1 MSEYYTNTIDS
12 KLIKNLLSNTP
23 LPVYDTV
30 REGDYILSPFIYINK
45 CNVFRCVKSGVF
57 SEDAEV
63 DVLQHFS
70 FGNYYPKFTE
80 LFKSDNLYYDVKTH
94 RQLGH
99 YLRTYR
105 DCYNIDLMPFYN
117 CWGKQY
123 ISNYYIDHE
132 GVVQGDNSSYKVA
145 MVPIKFN
152 KKYTIAA
159 DSSSAVMIAPI
170 YQENNQL
177 VPAWSGSIS
186 FDLTKD
192 LCSRSDHKNVHKVLS
207 TSFRRP
213 FVIEVTNHEGESNAV
228 VHQRN
233 EKFLYLLIQFMSTV
247 ETSIMV
253 LEGDYTNLSCN
264 EIYNFEPYLDV
275 LHGDTVVTEENIITP
290 AEVDKMM
297 LTELDLLQFSNKEQR
312 PFSNRLI
319 EYLLNNVITSR
330 DECSFDIKIAQR
342 NRMTQTGVW
351 DNNLRRALYRDYLL
365 SKHTRKIDI
374 TGYVDKDI
382 ENAIMKGYM

>member
-1 MSEYYTNTIDS
+1 MSEYYTNTIES

-23 LPVYDTV
+23 LPIYDTV
-30 REGDYILSPFIYINK
+30 REGDYILSPFIYINRCNIFK
-45 CNVFRCVKSGVF
+45 CIKSGRF

-63 DVLQHFS
+63 QVLQHYS
-70 FGNYYPKFTE
+70 FGDYYPKFTE
-80 LFKSDNLYYDVKTH
+80 RFKSDNLYYDVKTH
-94 RQLGH
+94 RQLGN
-99 YLRTYR
+99 YLRTIR
-105 DCYNIDLMPFYN
+105 DCFNIDLMPFYN

-123 ISNYYIDHE
+123 ISNYYIDST

-152 KKYTIAA
+152 RKYTIAA

-177 VPAWSGSIS
+177 VPAWSGSVS
-186 FDLTKD
+186 FDLTSD
-192 LCSRSDHKNVHKVLS
+192 LCSRNEYVNVHKELS
-207 TSFRRP
+207 CSFKRP
-213 FVIEVTNHEGESNAV
+213 FTVEVKNHEEDRNSKA
-228 VHQRN
+228 HQRN

-247 ETSIMV
+247 ETSLVV

-264 EIYNFEPYLDV
+264 EIYNFEPVLEVSYNDKVTKEKNNISPPELDR
-275 LHGDTVVTEENIITP
+275 
-290 AEVDKMM
+290 MM

-319 EYLLNNVITSR
+319 EYLLNNVITPR
-330 DECSFDIKIAQR
+330 DECSLDIKIAQR

-351 DNNLRRALYRDYLL
+351 DNNLRRSVYRDYLL

-374 TGYVDKDI
+374 TGYVDKDV